1 MHALLLL
8 PPPLARRVFISMA
21 RLLGRRWLMPLRRRW
36 LVLPQRR
43 RLGRL
48 GRLTS
53 ARARLIGLPLW
64 VRLLGWLSFGLTMGL
79 RLRVAWLSLTS
90 LTRLARSQPSK
101 LRRRHGQSRR
111 IRPGRA
117 QLGAAETEGARRERC
132 WRARSRPRVRLAS
145 GRLTS
150 GRLVGR
156 CRCLPRAFGHM
167 LWE

>member
-1 MHALLLL
+1 
-8 PPPLARRVFISMA
+8 MA
-21 RLLGRRWLMPLRRRW
+21 RLLGRRWLVPLRRRW

-117 QLGAAETEGARRERC
+117 QLGAAETEGAGATASDGTRER
-132 WRARSRPRVRLAS
+132 RARDIEMGELGRKLAVS
-145 GRLTS
+145 VVVKGREAS
-150 GRLVGR
+150 ARSAISAIVCGDRDLVGF
-156 CRCLPRAFGHM
+156 LA
-167 LWE
+167 